1 MQYPAYDPAS
11 PDTPLTPQELDEL
24 DELLSRLPAETAM
37 NVEAMDGYV
46 TALLLAPT
54 PLSQVPTVQW
64 LPPVWG
70 GDAAAD
76 DVSTGDSASANTN
89 APFTSGRQRKK
100 VIVMVL
106 RHVQSIACRLL
117 RADAPEDAWE
127 PIFSVAEVENREL
140 ADAEDW
146 CVGFLQGVALDPERW
161 SPVFDDPELGPLLTP
176 IALLGGDDSGLGEED
191 RERLA
196 DPEHRDAL
204 SRAAADAVA
213 MLANHRLASQACAQA
228 VEATRATSTP
238 KR

>member
-1 MQYPAYDPAS
+1 MQYPAFDPAS
-11 PDTPLTPQELDEL
+11 PDTPLTLQELDEL
-24 DELLSRLPAETAM
+24 DEMLSRLPTESAM

-54 PLSQVPTVQW
+54 PLPQVPTARW

-70 GDAAAD
+70 GDAAD
-76 DVSTGDSASANTN
+76 STSTSATSSN

-100 VIVMVL
+100 AIVMVL

-127 PIFSVAEVENREL
+127 PIFSVAEVDNREL

-146 CVGFLQGVALDPERW
+146 CIGFLQGVALDGERW

-213 MLANHRLASQACAQA
+213 ALAEHRLASQASTQA
-228 VEATRATSTP
+228 VEAARAGNAP

>member
-1 MQYPAYDPAS
+1 MQYPAFDPHS

-24 DELLSRLPAETAM
+24 DELLRRLPGESAM

-54 PLSQVPTVQW
+54 PLPQVPTQHW
-64 LPPVWG
+64 LPAVWG
-70 GDAAAD
+70 GDGTAAQG
-76 DVSTGDSASANTN
+76 GDAN

-100 VIVMVL
+100 LIVMVL

-127 PIFSVAEVENREL
+127 PVFSVAEVDGHEL

-146 CVGFLQGVALDPERW
+146 CIGFLQGVALDPDGW

-176 IALLGGDDSGLGEED
+176 IALLGGDDAGLRAED

-213 MLANHRLASQACAQA
+213 ALAEHRLAS
-228 VEATRATSTP
+228 RAP
-238 KR
+238 RPMA